1 MIRGD
6 EMDTQQQLFGLM
18 AIAEDQQKAVS
29 EALAG
34 LEREREALARERQA
48 LASERADLVPAVR
61 KISRDAFAG
70 AAGVIEKAARPS
82 IDGLSDVVK
91 AAGAL
96 EGRLSMRWLSWCLC
110 VAVGAVLV
118 VMAATWGA
126 LEWQRHEVR
135 QLQEEKKALA
145 AEVAEMQENAAEWSR
160 RGMKARLFD
169 CGEKGKK
176 FRPCVRVDTSS
187 AYGDEGDIFV
197 LDGY

>member
-1 MIRGD
+1 
-6 EMDTQQQLFGLM
+6 MDAQQQLFGLM

-96 EGRLSMRWLSWCLC
+96 EGRLSMRWLSWCPFP
-110 VAVGAVLV
+110 AYAGMNRAETRHGA
-118 VMAATWGA
+118 
-126 LEWQRHEVR
+126 R
-135 QLQEEKKALA
+135 
-145 AEVAEMQENAAEWSR
+145 WSSV
-160 RGMKARLFD
+160 
-169 CGEKGKK
+169 
-176 FRPCVRVDTSS
+176 PRVC
-187 AYGDEGDIFV
+187 GDEPTYLADVTEGV
-197 LDGY
+197 KRSPRMRG